1 MKHLQQERPTRG
13 FWFFNCTEK
22 YFPGCTFQF
31 VVALYPVDNNKKQ
44 TCGHGGLLLIQL
56 EEGRGIQ
63 FLQG

>member
-13 FWFFNCTEK
+13 FWIFNYTEK
-22 YFPGCTFQF
+22 YFPACPFKF
-31 VVALYPVDNNKKQ
+31 VVALYPVDNSKNQ

-56 EEGRGIQ
+56 EEGGGIQ